1 MPDSVKIL
9 VVDDSAY
16 MRVVLRDML
25 ESEEG
30 LTVVDTAKDG
40 IEALEKV
47 ESLRPDIV
55 LLDIQMPRMDGLT
68 TLQMIMKNRPTR
80 VVMLSAM
87 DKLDGQLPLRA
98 LSLGAVDF
106 IPKPSGTI
114 SIDIINYKARIANHL
129 RSIARAKLDALDR
142 KSITARLRSSE
153 HEMTPDVHAKT
164 KAIVMAASTGG
175 PRALETVF
183 SMLPRNLP
191 VSMFIVQHLPVEFS
205 ILFAKRLDSL
215 QGPSV
220 RLAVDGTFVENSATY
235 LAPGGTHLMLEPR
248 ERKGIAMKLD
258 DGPPVQFVR
267 PSANVLFETAARCYG
282 QKLLGIVLT
291 GMGSD
296 GAKGAEVIKRYGGKV
311 IVQNEESSVI
321 FGMAKSAIDAGTVDE
336 VLPLEG
342 IPRKMIDFI
351 EE

>member
-30 LTVVDTAKDG
+30 LTVLDTAKDG
-40 IEALEKV
+40 IDALEKL

-87 DKLDGQLPLRA
+87 DKIDGQLPLRA
-98 LSLGAVDF
+98 LSLGAIDF

-129 RSIARAKLDALDR
+129 RSIAGAKLEALQR
-142 KSITARLRSSE
+142 KTATVRLLSSE
-153 HEMTPDVHAKT
+153 SEKTPDIHAKT
-164 KAIVMAASTGG
+164 KAIVFAASTGG

-183 SMLPRNLP
+183 SILPKNLP
-191 VSMFIVQHLPVEFS
+191 ASMFIVQHIPSEFS
-205 ILFAKRLDSL
+205 TLFAKRLDAL
-215 QGPSV
+215 LGPSV
-220 RLAVDGTFVENSATY
+220 ELASDRAFVETNKTY
-235 LAPGGTHLMLEPR
+235 LAPGGRHLILEPK
-248 ERKGIAMKLD
+248 ERKGIMMKLD

-267 PSANVLFETAARCYG
+267 PSANILFESAARCYG
-282 QKLLGIVLT
+282 QKLMGIVLT

-296 GAKGAEVIKRYGGKV
+296 GARGAGIIKRYGGSV
-311 IVQNEESSVI
+311 IVQNEESSVM
-321 FGMAKSAIDAGTVDE
+321 FGMAKATIGAGAVDE
-336 VLPLEG
+336 VLPLEA
-342 IPRKMIDFI
+342 IPSRIIDFI

>member
-40 IEALEKV
+40 VEALEKV
-47 ESLRPDIV
+47 ERLRPDIV

-98 LSLGAVDF
+98 LSQGAVDF

-129 RSIARAKLDALDR
+129 RTIARAKLDAL
-142 KSITARLRSSE
+142 KMESITTRLLTTGPE
-153 HEMTPDVHAKT
+153 KTPDVRAKT
-164 KAIVMAASTGG
+164 KAIVLAASTGG

-183 SMLPRNLP
+183 SILPKNLP
-191 VSMFIVQHLPVEFS
+191 ASMFIVQHLPIEFS
-205 ILFAKRLDSL
+205 TLFAKRLDSV

-220 RLAVDGTFVENSATY
+220 RLAVDGVFVENDTTY
-235 LAPGGTHLMLEPR
+235 LAPGGTHLILEPK
-248 ERKGIAMKLD
+248 ERKGIMMKLD

-267 PSANVLFETAARCYG
+267 PSANILFETAARCYG

-296 GAKGAEVIKRYGGKV
+296 SAKGAEVIKRYGGRV

-321 FGMAKSAIDAGTVDE
+321 FGMANAVIRAGAADE
-336 VLPLEG
+336 VLPLDD
-342 IPRKMIDFI
+342 IPRRMIDFI

>member
-16 MRVVLRDML
+16 MRVVLHDML

-47 ESLRPDIV
+47 ERLRPDIV
-55 LLDIQMPRMDGLT
+55 LLDVQMPRMDGLT

-98 LSLGAVDF
+98 LSMGAVDF

-129 RSIARAKLDALDR
+129 RTIARAKLEALKR
-142 KSITARLRSSE
+142 NCSTARLLSSE
-153 HEMTPDVHAKT
+153 SERMPDVRTKT
-164 KAIVMAASTGG
+164 KAIVLAASTGG

-183 SMLPRNLP
+183 SILPRSLP
-191 VSMFIVQHLPVEFS
+191 ASMFIVQHLPVEFS
-205 ILFAKRLDSL
+205 ALFAKRLDSL

-220 RLAVDGTFVENSATY
+220 ELAMNGAFVENGKTY
-235 LAPGGTHLMLEPR
+235 LAPGSTHLILESI
-248 ERKGIAMKLD
+248 ERKGVMMKLD

-267 PSANVLFETAARCYG
+267 PSANILFETAARCYG
-282 QKLLGIVLT
+282 KRLLGVVLT

-296 GAKGAEVIKRYGGKV
+296 GAKGAEVIKRYGGRV

-321 FGMAKSAIDAGTVDE
+321 FGMAKAVIGGGVADE
-336 VLPLEG
+336 VLPLED
-342 IPRKMIDFI
+342 IPRRMIDFI